1 MTALPEGEPTD
12 TDPDP
17 DTPVDNSAGADSSMH
32 LTAAPV
38 CTSLQHQYAS
48 DSITSMNE
56 VHTNHKPTSKRNPN
70 LTKGLVADFLLLVV
84 GG

>member
-1 MTALPEGEPTD
+1 MTPLPEGEPTD
-12 TDPDP
+12 TDPAP
-17 DTPVDNSAGADSSMH
+17 DTPVDNSTGADS
-32 LTAAPV
+32 
-38 CTSLQHQYAS
+38 QYAS
-48 DSITSMNE
+48 DSSTSMNE